1 MSVANAGLAVAATAP
16 QAEDATRAPDLDDHE
31 EERPIAP
38 DQFDPRYETTKWERW
53 AYYCYYI
60 GNNGLTLFNFA
71 PTSFQDLLYEAAGDS
86 ERLQFLGAY
95 RTINSIVL
103 LANGISFAI
112 QVVLFLFIGSMA
124 DYGRWRPWILVFW
137 SIVAFAIGFG
147 WLGVH
152 TEDKWPTATGL
163 YMVGLIAY
171 QMCITF
177 WTAAFP
183 GLARNEPEMRVK
195 AEQYERGEISRD
207 DYDFADMMQRNRIY
221 NVAFIMQSAGEIII
235 LAVLVGILFALDVN
249 ASAAN
254 NLWGLSVLIAYATG
268 VWILLAI
275 PWLILEKKRPGQ
287 MLPPGMN
294 LVSVGFW
301 NIWRALVQIWELKQS
316 LLYLIGYFLLG
327 DTLNTTV
334 TVIATLQNS
343 VVSYNTLTLTY
354 LLIVGIAAQG
364 IGIWC
369 YWLIQKRFR
378 LSTKT
383 MFDFV
388 MLGILLLDG
397 WGMIGIWTQRFG
409 FHNEWEFWLYQVI
422 YGIFVCQWYAYSQTM
437 ISEVTPRGKEFLFFS
452 LYSIM
457 GKTSAFIGPIVS
469 SAIID
474 ASPTGNNSLPFYFL
488 FGLSLLS
495 FLLLFFF
502 VDLKKSRKEQEV
514 FLAKEKA
521 AKERRS
527 SFVAFNTGRPVE
539 EHDVGT
545 SRTSKAGRK
554 AALGNNGDTGSGSS
568 KSLEAQEMKT

>member
-1 MSVANAGLAVAATAP
+1 MSVANAGLAAAAASA
-16 QAEDATRAPDLDDHE
+16 QAEDPRNDSSTDNPNGLVDEDH
-31 EERPIAP
+31 PVAP
-38 DQFDPRYETTKWERW
+38 DQFITKYETTKWERW
-53 AYYCYYI
+53 AYYSYYV

-86 ERLQFLGAY
+86 ERLRFLGAN

-112 QVVLFLFIGSMA
+112 QVVLFLILGSMA
-124 DYGRWRPWILVFW
+124 DYGTWRPWILIFW
-137 SIVAFAIGFG
+137 SIVAFGLGFG

-152 TEDKWPTATGL
+152 TEDKWPVATGL

-183 GLARNEPEMRVK
+183 GLARNTPEMRAQAQK
-195 AEQYERGEISRD
+195 YENREITRD

-221 NVAFIMQSAGEIII
+221 NMAFVFQSAGEIII
-235 LAVLVGILFALDVN
+235 LAILVGILFALDVN

-275 PWLILEKKRPGQ
+275 PWFILEKRRPGQ
-287 MLPPGMN
+287 RLPVGMN
-294 LVSVGFW
+294 IVGVGFW
-301 NIWRALVQIWELKQS
+301 NIYRAIVQIWELKQT

-327 DTLNTTV
+327 DSLNTTV

-343 VVSYNTLTLTY
+343 VVSYNTLKLTY
-354 LLIVGIAAQG
+354 LLIVGIAAQL
-364 IGIWC
+364 IGI
-369 YWLIQKRFR
+369 YSFWLIQKRFG
-378 LSTKT
+378 LSTKV
-383 MFDFV
+383 MFDAV
-388 MLGILLLDG
+388 MLGILLLDA
-397 WGMIGIWTQRFG
+397 WGMIGIWSQKFG
-409 FHNEWEFWLYQVI
+409 FHNEWEFWLYQVV
-422 YGIFVCQWYAYSQTM
+422 YGLVVRSSEPTKQDLFTYSGQVCPWYAYSQTM
-437 ISEVTPRGKEFLFFS
+437 ISEVTPRGKEFLFFA
-452 LYSIM
+452 LFSIM

-474 ASPTGNNSLPFYFL
+474 ASPNGNNSLPFYFL

-495 FLLLFFF
+495 FCLLCFF
-502 VDLKKSRKEQEV
+502 VDLKKSRREQER

-521 AKERRS
+521 AKERRAS
-527 SFVAFNTGRPVE
+527 VISEVSEGDTAHERFTEAE
-539 EHDVGT
+539 
-545 SRTSKAGRK
+545 SGRK
-554 AALGNNGDTGSGSS
+554 I
-568 KSLEAQEMKT
+568 

>member
-1 MSVANAGLAVAATAP
+1 MSVANAGLAAAAAAP
-16 QAEDATRAPDLDDHE
+16 QAEDATRDPDLDDFGE
-31 EERPIAP
+31 EHPVAP
-38 DQFDPRYETTKWERW
+38 DQFDPKYETTKWERW

-112 QVVLFLFIGSMA
+112 QVVLFLLIGSMA

-137 SIVAFAIGFG
+137 SVVAFAIGFG

-152 TEDKWPTATGL
+152 TQDKWPTATGL

-235 LAVLVGILFALDVN
+235 LVVLVGILFALNVN

-275 PWLILEKKRPGQ
+275 PWFVLEKKRPGQ

-294 LVSVGFW
+294 VLTVGFW

-316 LLYLIGYFLLG
+316 LLYLIGNMAPPNATHFLR
-327 DTLNTTV
+327 THS
-334 TVIATLQNS
+334 I
-343 VVSYNTLTLTY
+343 
-354 LLIVGIAAQG
+354 
-364 IGIWC
+364 
-369 YWLIQKRFR
+369 
-378 LSTKT
+378 
-383 MFDFV
+383 
-388 MLGILLLDG
+388 
-397 WGMIGIWTQRFG
+397 
-409 FHNEWEFWLYQVI
+409 QVI
-422 YGIFVCQWYAYSQTM
+422 SCW
-437 ISEVTPRGKEFLFFS
+437 ETP
-452 LYSIM
+452 
-457 GKTSAFIGPIVS
+457 
-469 SAIID
+469 
-474 ASPTGNNSLPFYFL
+474 
-488 FGLSLLS
+488 
-495 FLLLFFF
+495 
-502 VDLKKSRKEQEV
+502 
-514 FLAKEKA
+514 
-521 AKERRS
+521 
-527 SFVAFNTGRPVE
+527 
-539 EHDVGT
+539 
-545 SRTSKAGRK
+545 
-554 AALGNNGDTGSGSS
+554 
-568 KSLEAQEMKT
+568 

>member
-1 MSVANAGLAVAATAP
+1 MSVANAGIIAAATVP
-16 QAEDATRAPDLDDHE
+16 EAEDPKKDAELNSPNDLDED
-31 EERPIAP
+31 RPVAP
-38 DQFDPRYETTKWERW
+38 DQFDPKYQTSKWERW

-112 QVVLFLFIGSMA
+112 QVVLFLLIGSLA
-124 DYGRWRPWILVFW
+124 DYGKWRPYVLLFW
-137 SIVAFAIGFG
+137 SIVSFAIGFG
-147 WLGVH
+147 WLGIH
-152 TEDKWPTATGL
+152 TQDKWPAATGM
-163 YMVGLIAY
+163 YMTGLISY

-183 GLARNEPEMRVK
+183 GLARNTPEMREK
-195 AEQYERGEISRD
+195 AVQYENREISRD
-207 DYDFADMMQRNRIY
+207 DYDFADMMERNRIY
-221 NVAFIMQSAGEIII
+221 NVAFIMQSAGEIVI
-235 LAVLVGILFALDVN
+235 LAVLVGILFALNVN

-268 VWILLAI
+268 VWIVLAV
-275 PWLILEKKRPGQ
+275 PWFILEKRRPGQ
-287 MLPPGMN
+287 KLPPGMN
-294 LVSVGFW
+294 IISVGFW

-316 LLYLIGYFLLG
+316 LLYLVGYFLLG
-327 DTLNTTV
+327 DSLNTTV

-364 IGIWC
+364 AGILA
-369 YWLIQKRFR
+369 YWLIQKRFG

-383 MFDFV
+383 MFDAV
-388 MLGILLLDG
+388 MIGILLLDV
-397 WGMIGIWTQRFG
+397 WGMIGIWSQSFG
-409 FHNEWEFWLYQVI
+409 FHHEWEFWVYQAF
-422 YGIFVCQWYAYSQTM
+422 YGLFVCQWYAYSQTM

-474 ASPTGNNSLPFYFL
+474 ADPKGNNSLPFYFL
-488 FGLSLLS
+488 FGLSGLS

-502 VDLKKSRKEQEV
+502 VDLKKSRREQER
-514 FLAKEKA
+514 FLQREEA
-521 AKERRS
+521 AKQRRAS
-527 SFVAFNTGRPVE
+527 IISQGRPI
-539 EHDVGT
+539 DDKG
-545 SRTSKAGRK
+545 SLDSDRK
-554 AALGNNGDTGSGSS
+554 AP
-568 KSLEAQEMKT
+568 KSDQLKS

>member
-1 MSVANAGLAVAATAP
+1 MSVANAGIAAAATGP
-16 QAEDATRAPDLDDHE
+16 QAEDAMRDPELNGPGLDDAE

-53 AYYCYYI
+53 AYYCFYI

-71 PTSFQDLLYEAAGDS
+71 PTSFQDLLYEAAGDAG
-86 ERLQFLGAY
+86 RLQFLGAY

-112 QVVLFLFIGSMA
+112 QVALFLFLGSMA
-124 DYGRWRPWILVFW
+124 DYGRWRPWILIFW
-137 SIVAFAIGFG
+137 SIVAFALGFA

-152 TEDKWPTATGL
+152 TQDKWPVATGL

-183 GLARNEPEMRVK
+183 GLARNEPEMRKK
-195 AEQYERGEISRD
+195 AEQYEAGEITRD
-207 DYDFADMMQRNRIY
+207 DYDFADMMQRNKIY

-235 LAVLVGILFALDVN
+235 LAILVGILFALDVN

-275 PWLILEKKRPGQ
+275 PWFVLEKRRPGQ
-287 MLPPGMN
+287 TLPPEMN
-294 LVSVGFW
+294 LLSVGFW
-301 NIWRALVQIWELKQS
+301 NLWRALVQIWELKQS

-354 LLIVGIAAQG
+354 ILIVGIAAQLVG
-364 IGIWC
+364 ILG
-369 YWLIQKRFR
+369 YWLIQKRFG

-383 MFDFV
+383 MLDLV

-397 WGMIGIWTQRFG
+397 WGMIGIWTHRFG
-409 FHNEWEFWLYQVI
+409 FHNEWEFWLYQTI
-422 YGIFVCQWYAYSQTM
+422 YGLFVCQWYAYSQTM

-452 LYSIM
+452 LYSIV
-457 GKTSAFIGPIVS
+457 GKTSAFIGPLVS

-474 ASPTGNNSLPFYFL
+474 ASPTGNANLPFYFL

-521 AKERRS
+521 AKDRRAS
-527 SFVAFNTGRPVE
+527 VVLFNQGRPIE
-539 EHDVGT
+539 DGNADNDKRALAPGKIEGGSNH
-545 SRTSKAGRK
+545 RTQS
-554 AALGNNGDTGSGSS
+554 DSW
-568 KSLEAQEMKT
+568 KS